1 MKQYVLDSYALI
13 AFFENEAG
21 AQKVEQILRKMLSG
35 KVKGYLCVVNW
46 GEIYYIAL
54 REQGSEAAE
63 TVISQIRKLPLRLM
77 DVDRELTYQAAKLK
91 GKYPLAYA
99 DCFAASLAMKLKA
112 TLVTGDPEF
121 AKLQDILTIDW
132 IDALPSNAS

>member
-13 AFFENEAG
+13 AFFENEPG
-21 AQKVEQILRKMLSG
+21 AQKVEQILKKIIAG
-35 KVKGYLCVVNW
+35 KVKGYLCVINW

-63 TVISQIRKLPLRLM
+63 MVIRQIRKLPLRIM
-77 DVDRELTYQAAKLK
+77 DVDRELTYQAAKFK
-91 GKYPLAYA
+91 GKYPIAYA

-121 AKLQDILTIDW
+121 AKLQEFLTIDW
-132 IDALPSNAS
+132 IDGPQASES